1 MRKLKIVILSINI
14 IFILSIIIIFI
25 LTDCGYGKLTGIVID
40 KEYKQEYTT
49 IRCMPIGKIV
59 TTIPIHH
66 PATWKLRI
74 QKEENGK
81 TKTTW
86 VSVEEEYYNK
96 VQIGDKVEL

>member
-1 MRKLKIVILSINI
+1 MRKLKIVIL
-14 IFILSIIIIFI
+14 LGIIILYIFL
-25 LTDCGYGKLTGIVID
+25 LTGRGYRELEGIVID